1 MTYTIQI
8 PLQATIEIEVDAEL
22 GTSYAEMLSS
32 ITEVDLKE
40 AALQIPSEEI
50 NKSFI
55 RSVAQNSLKVQAA

>member
-1 MTYTIQI
+1 MTYSIQI
-8 PLQATIEIEVDAEL
+8 PLQATIEIEV
-22 GTSYAEMLSS
+22 GCGQVMSYSEIVSK